1 MLKLTS
7 YLKRR
12 LASDRADSVL
22 VGGLLLIPML
32 AIIIGISLQASAT
45 NQMKTERVNAIQDSA
60 SAAVKLTNSQGS
72 LNWGVVERVV
82 NQYEYG
88 RFGKKVFSNSSNTG
102 ISSGD
107 AAKDTAENRAF
118 GNVCTTDDKGAL
130 YPQYKVTLDTVRGTQ
145 YGTDLKTKAKV
156 LKNHPRTVTF
166 TRTQPTIDQLNAQA
180 NLVKDPATGATA
192 LDPTTGKPYVY
203 RSVSV
208 EVIDLAPQLF
218 LGGCQKFDLTG
229 SAVTFSG
236 DTDIQ

>member
-1 MLKLTS
+1 VLKLTS

-12 LASDRADSVL
+12 LSSDRADSVL

-32 AIIIGISLQASAT
+32 AVVIGISLQSSAT

-72 LNWGVVERVV
+72 LNWSVVEKVV

-88 RFGKKVFSNSSNTG
+88 RFGKKVFSNSSSTG
-102 ISSGD
+102 VSSGD
-107 AAKDTAENRAF
+107 SSRDTAENRAF
-118 GNVCTTDDKGAL
+118 GDSCTTDADGAL
-130 YPQYKVTLDTVRGTQ
+130 YPQYKITLDTVRGNQETAD
-145 YGTDLKTKAKV
+145 GKS
-156 LKNHPRTVTF
+156 KNHPRTVSF
-166 TRTQPTIDQLNAQA
+166 TRTQPSISQLNTQA
-180 NLVKDPATGATA
+180 A
-192 LDPTTGKPYVY
+192 LGGTDPTTGKPYVY

-229 SAVTFSG
+229 SAVTFFG
-236 DTDIQ
+236 NTDIQ